1 MIENIAH
8 KDIQL
13 DLTLKRIDTPQ
24 NGVETSNTRQVTM
37 FSRMWN
43 KVWWVGKLS
52 FLIVNYLGSGTLPVE
67 KIIITLSWTMKDIP
81 SLQIKCL

>member
-37 FSRMWN
+37 FSRM
-43 KVWWVGKLS
+43 
-52 FLIVNYLGSGTLPVE
+52 
-67 KIIITLSWTMKDIP
+67 
-81 SLQIKCL
+81 